1 MLIQAC
7 QESNIALLVSEATTG
22 ATAEADPAPIQLS
35 DPHRDQHI
43 TLTRPHTVLLIAT
56 VRGGV
61 AYRGVFTGAMAD
73 QFRSADGKK
82 DINAMFT
89 LAANSTRL
97 RNDWSLAAEQIPKLE
112 STTHKFLILPL
123 VETEAMANIH

>member
-1 MLIQAC
+1 ML
-7 QESNIALLVSEATTG
+7 LL
-22 ATAEADPAPIQLS
+22 
-35 DPHRDQHI
+35 
-43 TLTRPHTVLLIAT
+43 AT

-89 LAANSTRL
+89 LAASSARQKH
-97 RNDWSLAAEQIPKLE
+97 EQIPKLE
-112 STTHKFLILPL
+112 STTHKFLILPP
-123 VETEAMANIH
+123 VETQAASDLQ